1 MVDRYDLSFLFWGD
15 VFMTKGKKTKNQD
28 IVVRVDEEIRSKLNY
43 LSEISGKNRSTVI
56 RELIMEGEVKNIYN
70 GKEIMKDI
78 AQMHN
83 VMNQYVGHI
92 GESIKV
98 VVMDIKDIKSKIQNE
113 NIENEKLDYYLDRAI
128 QHLDYLEENFQGR
141 KESCSKILS
150 KWRV

>member
-1 MVDRYDLSFLFWGD
+1 
-15 VFMTKGKKTKNQD
+15 MTSGKKIKNQD

-43 LSEISGKNRSTVI
+43 LSEKSGDNQSTVI
-56 RELIMEGEVKNIYN
+56 RKLIMEGEVKNIYN

-83 VMNQYVGHI
+83 VMNQYTGHI
-92 GESIKV
+92 SESLKV
-98 VVMDIKDIKSKIQNE
+98 LRGDIKEIRSKIQNQ
-113 NIENEKLDYYLDRAI
+113 NIENEKLDYYLDGAI
-128 QHLDYLEENFQGR
+128 KHLDYLEEKFHGR